1 MADKKITA
9 LTSIGTA
16 TARADLLHVIDDV
29 AGTPT
34 NKKVTIGEYA
44 NALMAPVSLADTNVT
59 LTEAT
64 HAGRMLICPDVSADR
79 TYTLPTPIA
88 GMEFWFVGPNI
99 ASGAEDGH
107 DVIDGNSFR
116 WVPDVIISA
125 GTGNSI
131 YFQGQVT
138 FCDIDATASDISVV
152 GADGNSNETFQINV
166 PGHFDI
172 RLVGVSATVWRITGF
187 VSSDTAP
194 AFAD

>member
-1 MADKKITA
+1 MADKKVTA
-9 LTSIGTA
+9 LTSLGTA
-16 TARADLLHVIDDV
+16 TAREDLLHVIDDPG
-29 AGTPT
+29 GTPT

-44 NALMAPVSLADTNVT
+44 NALMAPVSLANSDVT

-64 HAGRMLICPDVSADR
+64 HAGRMLICPDISADR

-88 GMEFWFVGPNI
+88 GMQFWFVGPNI

-107 DVIDGNSFR
+107 DVI
-116 WVPDVIISA
+116 IAA

-131 YFQGQVT
+131 YFQGQVS
-138 FCDIDATASDISVV
+138 FLDIDGDANSVV
-152 GADGNSNETFQINV
+152 GSDGNSNETFQINV
-166 PGHFDI
+166 PGHFDV
-172 RLVGVSATVWRITGF
+172 RLVGVSSTVWRITGT

>member
-9 LTSIGTA
+9 LTSLGTA
-16 TARADLLHVIDDV
+16 TARADLLHVVDDPG
-29 AGTPT
+29 GTPT

-44 NALMAPVSLADTNVT
+44 NALMAPVSLADSDVT

-64 HAGRMLICPDVSADR
+64 HAGRLLICPDASADR

-88 GMEFWFVGPNI
+88 GMHFWFVGPNV

-107 DVIDGNSFR
+107 DI
-116 WVPDVIISA
+116 IISC

-131 YFQGQVT
+131 YFQGQVS
-138 FCDIDATASDISVV
+138 FLDIDGDANSVV
-152 GADGNSNETFQINV
+152 GSDGNSNETIQINV

-172 RLVGVSATVWRITGF
+172 HLVGVSSTVWRISGF

>member
-107 DVIDGNSFR
+107 DVI
-116 WVPDVIISA
+116 ISA

-152 GADGNSNETFQINV
+152 GSDGNSNETFQINV

>member
-1 MADKKITA
+1 MADKKVTA
-9 LTSIGTA
+9 LTSLGTA
-16 TARADLLHVIDDV
+16 TAREDLLHVIDDPG
-29 AGTPT
+29 GTPT

-44 NALMAPVSLADTNVT
+44 NALMAPVSLADSDVT

-64 HAGRMLICPDVSADR
+64 HACRLLICPDASADR

-88 GMEFWFVGPNI
+88 GMHFWFVGPNI

-107 DVIDGNSFR
+107 DVI
-116 WVPDVIISA
+116 ISA

-131 YFQGQVT
+131 YFQGQVS
-138 FCDIDATASDISVV
+138 FLDIDGDANSVV
-152 GADGNSNETFQINV
+152 GSDGNSNETIQINV

-172 RLVGVSATVWRITGF
+172 HLVGVSSTVWRISGF

>member
-88 GMEFWFVGPNI
+88 GMELWFVGPNI

-107 DVIDGNSFR
+107 
-116 WVPDVIISA
+116 DVIISA

-138 FCDIDATASDISVV
+138 FCDIDATASDISIV
-152 GADGNSNETFQINV
+152 GSDGNSNETFQINV

-172 RLVGVSATVWRITGF
+172 HLVGVSATVWRITGT

>member
-9 LTSIGTA
+9 LTSLGTA
-16 TARADLLHVIDDV
+16 TAREDLLHVVDDPG
-29 AGTPT
+29 GTPT

-44 NALMAPVSLADTNVT
+44 NALMAPVSLADSDVT

-64 HAGRMLICPDVSADR
+64 HAGRLLICPDASADR

-88 GMEFWFVGPNI
+88 GMHFWFAGPNV

-107 DVIDGNSFR
+107 DI
-116 WVPDVIISA
+116 IISC

-131 YFQGQVT
+131 YFQGQVS
-138 FCDIDATASDISVV
+138 FLDIDGDANSVV
-152 GADGNSNETFQINV
+152 GSDGNSNETIQINV

-172 RLVGVSATVWRITGF
+172 HLVGVSSTVWRISGF

>member
-9 LTSIGTA
+9 LTSLGTA
-16 TARADLLHVIDDV
+16 TAREDLFHIVDDPG
-29 AGTPT
+29 GTPT

-44 NALMAPVSLADTNVT
+44 NALMAPVSLADSDVT

-64 HAGRMLICPDVSADR
+64 HAGRLLICPDASADR
-79 TYTLPTPIA
+79 TYTLTTPIA
-88 GMEFWFVGPNI
+88 GMHFWFAGPNV

-107 DVIDGNSFR
+107 DI
-116 WVPDVIISA
+116 IISC

-131 YFQGQVT
+131 YFQGQVS
-138 FCDIDATASDISVV
+138 FLDIDGDANSVV
-152 GADGNSNETFQINV
+152 GSDGNSNETIQINV

-172 RLVGVSATVWRITGF
+172 HLVGVSSTVWRISGF